1 METRKSRASKKKH
14 DFLRGVIG
22 RMMMEQGDFTIVFFI
37 TIQSKR
43 RDKMPAYLVP
53 PSISLRLHLF

>member
-22 RMMMEQGDFTIVFFI
+22 WMMIEQGDFTIVFFI

-43 RDKMPAYLVP
+43 RDKMPTYLVP
-53 PSISLRLHLF
+53 PSIFS

>member
-22 RMMMEQGDFTIVFFI
+22 RMMIEQGGFHDSIFHNKTKQKEGQDACV
-37 TIQSKR
+37 SC
-43 RDKMPAYLVP
+43 
-53 PSISLRLHLF
+53 PSFYFS